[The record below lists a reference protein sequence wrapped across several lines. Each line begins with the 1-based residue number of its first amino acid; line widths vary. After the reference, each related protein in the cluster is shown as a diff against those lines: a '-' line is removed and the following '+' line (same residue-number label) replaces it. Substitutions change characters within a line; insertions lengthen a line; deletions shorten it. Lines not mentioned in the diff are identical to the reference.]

1 MFVDTLATD
10 VNHHKKMLLFKRL
23 ISTIFILGIPCS
35 QSAVVVVVGII
46 IIIVIVIVIIIID
59 Y

>member
-1 MFVDTLATD
+1 
-10 VNHHKKMLLFKRL
+10 MLLFKRL
-23 ISTIFILGIPCS
+23 IRTIFILGIPCS